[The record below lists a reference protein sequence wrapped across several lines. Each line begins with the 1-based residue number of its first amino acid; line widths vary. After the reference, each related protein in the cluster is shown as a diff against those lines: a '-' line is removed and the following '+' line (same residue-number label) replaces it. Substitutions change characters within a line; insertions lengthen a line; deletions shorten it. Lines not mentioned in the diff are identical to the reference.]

1 MTTQYEPSV
10 LEEYHSMQ
18 GYVYS
23 NTNMSISTVI
33 EFPNPFQHP
42 LFYLGI
48 YASIGLGSALFSVL
62 SVIAQYTGALRAS
75 RILFRFATFSLAE
88 RLPYGLHVMR

>member
-1 MTTQYEPSV
+1 MTAQYEPM

-18 GYVYS
+18 GHVYS
-23 NTNMSISTVI
+23 STNMSISAAI
-33 EFPNPFQHP
+33 EFPNPSQHP

-75 RILFRFATFSLAE
+75 RILFKFVTFSLVE
-88 RLPYGLHVMR
+88 HLPYGLHVMR